1 MRRTAPLALVTT
13 LLLGACADRDP
24 AAPPLAGGD
33 PSPSRMGDERTFTFS
48 TIDVPGSLST
58 SASGINAAG
67 DIVGA
72 YTDAARRVHG
82 FVLRRGVFTSIDY
95 PDAARTDAR
104 GIGPDGEIVGT
115 YTMPKDPGL
124 PFPGVTFHG
133 YALSRDGVFRPV
145 HDDDYLHEIPQRI
158 LPDGTILGCVHD
170 TDTMGSMKGAAF
182 GDDGA
187 ETITAFASMHNGAT
201 PDLRRIAGLYT
212 NQAMMRTE
220 GYIIDD
226 GVFSPLVVPGSS
238 LTAAWD
244 VAPNGEVAGTYRNA
258 TGFHGFIRTE
268 TGIITVDFP
277 GAAATR
283 VFGINARGDVVGSYV
298 AGGRSFGFLA
308 RRTG

>member
-24 AAPPLAGGD
+24 VAPPFAGGD
-33 PSPSRMGDERTFTFS
+33 PALSRMGDERSFTFS
-48 TIDVPGSLST
+48 TIDVPGSIAT

-82 FVLRRGVFTSIDY
+82 FLLRRGVFTTIDY

-104 GIGPDGEIVGT
+104 GIGPDGAIVGSF
-115 YTMPKDPGL
+115 TMPGE
-124 PFPGVTFHG
+124 PGVALHG
-133 YALSRDGVFRPV
+133 YALSSDGAFRRI
-145 HDDDYLHEIPQRI
+145 DDPDHLHEIPQRI

-170 TDTMGSMKGAAF
+170 NDTMESMKGAVL
-182 GDDGA
+182 DSDGSQ
-187 ETITAFASMHNGAT
+187 TISAFASMHNGAT
-201 PDLRRIAGLYT
+201 PDLRRIAGLYINEAT
-212 NQAMMRTE
+212 MRTE

-226 GVFSPLVVPGSS
+226 GVFSPLVVPGSTF
-238 LTAAWD
+238 TAAWD
-244 VAPNGEVAGTYRNA
+244 VAPNGEVAGIYRNA

-283 VFGINARGDVVGSYV
+283 VFGINARGDVVGTYIL
-298 AGGRSFGFLA
+298 GGRTSGFLA

>member
-24 AAPPLAGGD
+24 TAPPLAGGD
-33 PSPSRMGDERTFTFS
+33 PALSRMGEERTFAFS
-48 TIDVPGSLST
+48 TIDVPNSLST
-58 SASGINAAG
+58 TAFGINAAG

-72 YTDAARRVHG
+72 YTDDARKVHG
-82 FVLRRGVFTSIDY
+82 FLLRRGVLTTIDY

-104 GIGPDGEIVGT
+104 GVGPDGEIVGT
-115 YTMPKDPGL
+115 YAMPGESGL
-124 PFPGVTFHG
+124 AFHG
-133 YALSRDGVFRPV
+133 YARSRDGEFRSV
-145 HDDDYLHEIPQRI
+145 DDPDHLYEVAQRI

-170 TDTMGSMKGAAF
+170 NDFTSTMKGAVISV
-182 GDDGA
+182 DGSQ
-187 ETITAFASMHNGAT
+187 TIDRFASMHNGAT

-212 NQAMMRTE
+212 NTAERRTE

-238 LTAAWD
+238 FTAAWD
-244 VAPNGEVAGTYRNA
+244 VAPNGEVAGIYRNA

-277 GAAATR
+277 DALATR
-283 VFGINARGDVVGSYV
+283 VFGINARGDVVGTYV
-298 AGGRSFGFLA
+298 AGGKLFGFLA